1 MPCDK
6 TSPVIGFSR
15 MNEKIGVIGLG
26 YVGLPV
32 AIAMS
37 RAFPTVGFDIKK
49 DRVDE
54 LTRSE
59 DVNGEHSTAEL
70 SSENIKFTSRP
81 EDLRECTFFIV
92 AVPTPVDDANQPDF
106 TPLIKASEIVGS
118 VLKKSVIVVYE
129 STVYPGATEKVCI
142 PILEAKSGL
151 KAGVD
156 FKIGYSP
163 ERINP
168 GDKEHTFETIKKVV
182 AAQDA
187 ESLDRV
193 ANAYGKVVTA
203 GVFRAGSIKVAE
215 AAKVLENT
223 QRDLNIALMNE
234 LAYICDRMEIDTL
247 DVLEAASTKWNFLRF
262 YPGLVGGHC
271 IGVDPYYL
279 THKAEELGYIP
290 QVILAGRRVNDSVGS
305 FIAQKTVKTVL
316 RAGNAIGGGK
326 ITVVGL
332 TFKENCRDIRNS
344 KSFDI
349 IDELVEFGVK
359 VQISDPLVRRED
371 LPAKYQPYF
380 VPMDRL
386 ESAMAVVFAVAH
398 REVRE
403 LSEAH
408 LRKLV
413 GASGVLVDVKG
424 AFPKELT
431 KKFNSWRL

>member
-1 MPCDK
+1 M
-6 TSPVIGFSR
+6 G
-15 MNEKIGVIGLG
+15 EKIGVIGLG

-37 RAFPTVGFDIKK
+37 RAYPTVGFDIKR
-49 DRVDE
+49 DRVEQLKKSQDI
-54 LTRSE
+54 
-59 DVNGEHSTAEL
+59 NGEHSPEELKSANLQFTA
-70 SSENIKFTSRP
+70 SP
-81 EDLRECTFFIV
+81 EDLKECSFFIV

-106 TPLIKASEIVGS
+106 TPLVKASELVGS
-118 VLKKSVIVVYE
+118 VLKKSALVIYE
-129 STVYPGATEKVCI
+129 STVYPGATEKVCL
-142 PILEAKSGL
+142 PILEQKSGM
-151 KAGVD
+151 KGGVD

-168 GDKEHTFETIKKVV
+168 GDKEHTFESIKKVV

-187 ESLDRV
+187 ESLERAATV
-193 ANAYGKVVTA
+193 YGKVVKA
-203 GVFRAGSIKVAE
+203 GIFRAGSIKVAE

-223 QRDLNIALMNE
+223 QRDLNISLMNE

-247 DVLEAASTKWNFLRF
+247 DVLEAAATKWNFLRF

-290 QVILAGRRVNDSVGS
+290 QVILAGRRVNDSVGE

-316 RAGNAIGGGK
+316 KAGHTIADGK
-326 ITVVGL
+326 VTVIGL

-349 IDELVEFGVK
+349 VDELIEFGVK
-359 VQISDPLVRRED
+359 VQISDPLVRGEE
-371 LPAKYQPYF
+371 LPEKYRKLF

-386 ESAMAVVFAVAH
+386 EKGIAVVFAVAH
-398 REVRE
+398 QEIRA
-403 LSEAH
+403 LSETS
-408 LRKLV
+408 LRSLL
-413 GASGVLVDVKG
+413 APSGVLVDVKG

-431 KKFNSWRL
+431 AMFNSWRL

>member
-1 MPCDK
+1 M
-6 TSPVIGFSR
+6 V
-15 MNEKIGVIGLG
+15 EKVGVIGLG

-37 RAFPTVGFDIKK
+37 RAFPTVGFDINLE
-49 DRVDE
+49 RVNS
-54 LTRSE
+54 LSRSE
-59 DVNGEHSTAEL
+59 DLNGEHPPEELRSTNL
-70 SSENIKFTSRP
+70 SFTHRV
-81 EDLRECTFFIV
+81 EDLRDCTFFIV

-106 TPLIKASEIVGS
+106 SPLVKASELVGS
-118 VLKKSVIVVYE
+118 VLQKGAVVVYE

-142 PILEAKSGL
+142 PILESKSGL

-168 GDKEHTFETIKKVV
+168 GDKEHTFEAIKKVV
-182 AAQDA
+182 AAQDV

-193 ANAYGKVVTA
+193 ANTYGKVVKA
-203 GVFRAGSIKVAE
+203 GVFRAGSIKIAE

-234 LAYICDRMEIDTL
+234 LAFICDRMEIDTL

-290 QVILAGRRVNDSVGS
+290 QVILAGRRVNDSVGE
-305 FIAQKTVKTVL
+305 FIAQKTVKTLL
-316 RAGNAIGGGK
+316 RAGHSVGAGK
-326 ITVVGL
+326 ISVIGL

-349 IDELVEFGVK
+349 IDELLEFGAK
-359 VQISDPLVRRED
+359 VQISDPLAKCED
-371 LPAKYQPYF
+371 LPAKYQSYF
-380 VPMDRL
+380 VPMERL
-386 ESAMAVVFAVAH
+386 ESSVAVIFAVGH
-398 REVRE
+398 RQIRD
-403 LSEAH
+403 LLEADI
-408 LRKLV
+408 RKLLHPT
-413 GASGVLVDVKG
+413 GVLVDVKG
-424 AFPKELT
+424 VFPKELS